1 MTLTV
6 KICGLSEA
14 LSLDA
19 ALDAGADMVG
29 FVFFAP
35 SPRNVAFAMARSL
48 SARVER
54 RARKVALT
62 VDADDATLAAIIE
75 ALDPDVLQLHGRES
89 PARVSSVRAR
99 FGLPV
104 MRAIAIVD
112 ASDLAQIAAFD
123 ESADQLLFDARAPAD
138 GTRPGGNG
146 APFDWRIVR
155 DVQPRRPWLLA
166 GGLTGDN
173 VAEAINVTNAPGLD
187 VSSGV
192 ESAPGRKDPAM
203 IADFIARARA
213 AARPLGSAP
222 AIR

>member
-14 LSLDA
+14 RALDA

-29 FVFFAP
+29 FVFFAT
-35 SPRNVAFAMARSL
+35 SPRHVPLAAARGL
-48 SARVER
+48 GERVEG

-62 VDADDATLAAIIE
+62 VNADDPTLAAIIE
-75 ALDPDVLQLHGRES
+75 ALDPDVLQLHGQES
-89 PARVSSVRAR
+89 PARVLAVRAR

-104 MRAIAIVD
+104 MRAIAIAD
-112 ASDLAQIAAFD
+112 QSDLANIAAFD
-123 ESADQLLFDARAPAD
+123 EAADQLLFDAKAPAG

-146 APFDWRIVR
+146 AAFDWRIMQ
-155 DVQPRRPWLLA
+155 DVPTRRPWLLA
-166 GGLTGDN
+166 GGLTGGN
-173 VAEAINVTNAPGLD
+173 VAAAIVATNAPGLD

-192 ESAPGRKDPAM
+192 ESAPGHKDPAM

-213 AARPLGSAP
+213 AVRPLGSGR